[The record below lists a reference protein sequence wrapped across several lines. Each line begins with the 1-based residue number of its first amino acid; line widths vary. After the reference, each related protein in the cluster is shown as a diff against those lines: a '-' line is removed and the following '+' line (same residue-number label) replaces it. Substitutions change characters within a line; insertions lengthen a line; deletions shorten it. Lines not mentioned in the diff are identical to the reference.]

1 MNDADE
7 LKILVIEDDALQ
19 RKALCDMLTSWG
31 NNVQSCENLSDA
43 RGLLA
48 RNSFHLTLLDMCL
61 PDGNGLDFL
70 AEQNSLKTQNA
81 GAIVLITA
89 FSDIKTA
96 VSAIKCG
103 AYDYLPKPFEYE
115 YVKKIVRNVGKN
127 TNLSERVLSLSR
139 MTIGNYDDVWQLDNM
154 IGAESMKDIFER
166 AQRIAGLSDT
176 TALLI
181 MGETGTGKGMMAK
194 AVHRLSNRADKPF
207 IEVNCSA
214 IPGQLIES
222 EIFGYEKGA
231 FTDAKNKKQGL
242 LEIADGGTVFLDE
255 IGDMELNLQSKL
267 LKVIEDKEFRRL
279 GGSQLNSV
287 DVRIIAASNRDL
299 KAMVA
304 DGKFRED
311 LYYRLSVIP
320 ITMPPLRE
328 HTRSILP
335 LANHFLNRL
344 GKETGRKFKC
354 FTDQACQAMLNYSWP
369 GNIRELRNAVERS
382 LILATK
388 DKIDASDLFLSDY
401 SPSQPPVRRESGEAS
416 QTNDKAEPQIMSLAE
431 SEQRLINSVLQ
442 SVNGNKNMAADIL
455 KIHRTTLYKKIKEY
469 GLE

>member
-1 MNDADE
+1 MSDTAG
-7 LKILVIEDDALQ
+7 LKIFIIEDDELL
-19 RKALCDMLTSWG
+19 RKALFDMMTSWG
-31 NNVQSCENLSDA
+31 NNVQVCKNLSEA
-43 RGLLA
+43 RNLLA
-48 RNSFHLTLLDMCL
+48 KNSFHLTLLDMRL

-81 GAIVLITA
+81 GAIVIMTGY
-89 FSDIKTA
+89 SDVKTA
-96 VSAIKCG
+96 VNAIKCG

-115 YVKKIVRNVGKN
+115 YVKKIIRNVSKN
-127 TNLSERVLSLSR
+127 ANLSERVLSLSR
-139 MTIGNYDDVWQLDNM
+139 LTIGNYDDVWQLDNM
-154 IGAESMKDIFER
+154 IGTESLKDIFEK

-181 MGETGTGKGMMAK
+181 LGETGTGKGMMAK

-207 IEVNCSA
+207 IEINCSA

-231 FTDAKNKKQGL
+231 FTDAKNRKQGL

-279 GGSQLNSV
+279 GSAQLNSV

-299 KAMVA
+299 KAMVN

-320 ITMPPLRE
+320 ITLPPLRE

-344 GKETGRKFKC
+344 NKEAGRKLKG
-354 FTDQACQAMLNYSWP
+354 FTQQACQAMLNYAWP

-382 LILATK
+382 LILTTG
-388 DKIDASDLFLSDY
+388 DRIDVRDLFSSDY
-401 SPSQPPVRRESGEAS
+401 SPSPPKKEDNKLSQINESEA
-416 QTNDKAEPQIMSLAE
+416 PLMSLAE
-431 SEQRLINSVLQ
+431 SEQRLIKSVLQ

-469 GLE
+469 GLGQV